1 MASRW
6 GGAVGLGP
14 PRLPRAAAVPERS
27 GWLCACT
34 ILHNPA
40 VAATLTAHPALRVR
54 ASRFPQLARVARS
67 AWGHQRSPRT
77 LGRRLRGAASA
88 AREARAE
95 LLSPCSPNSA
105 CSRCTSTPFPRSASS
120 QLGRARRAHLPRAS
134 PRPACP
140 CSRPVPCE
148 RVARSA
154 LGPPCYPLALGGA
167 FCFSA
172 LGLGPG
178 NFFPVRCPLYFSLI
192 FVLRPSFSFPHSP
205 QIGFVCPRRP
215 PALGCATGALFVAQV
230 LRWEAPR
237 VSPRVYVRAML
248 IAVCPTLL
256 GSCYLRKPGGACP
269 LAYGRA
275 APRTFS
281 NCARNFV
288 FFLFAGEREPKRSVG
303 SFGEGNALAGFSR
316 KFLFRSQHPAVLP
329 SRLAAGQ
336 SGSGARS

>member
-105 CSRCTSTPFPRSASS
+105 CSRCTSTSFPRSASS

-154 LGPPCYPLALGGA
+154 LGLPCYPLALGGA

-178 NFFPVRCPLYFSLI
+178 NFFPVRCPPLFFAHFRFEAFL
-192 FVLRPSFSFPHSP
+192 FVPALTPDRVCLPSPTASVRMRNGGSF
-205 QIGFVCPRRP
+205 RRP
-215 PALGCATGALFVAQV
+215 GPTLGGPAGVAARLCSRDANRGLPDSSWVVLSSEARGRLPLGIRSRCATHVFELCAQ
-230 LRWEAPR
+230 LR
-237 VSPRVYVRAML
+237 
-248 IAVCPTLL
+248 
-256 GSCYLRKPGGACP
+256 
-269 LAYGRA
+269 
-275 APRTFS
+275 
-281 NCARNFV
+281 